1 MNDFI
6 IDQMIEDF
14 QSGDTTISELW
25 NLLEDMGESISD
37 EKTHEI
43 RVTISEFLIDNELI
57 EECDIDD
64 VDLESFFDNQ
74 NDCEYKNSIIETA
87 FRNEYE

>member
-6 IDQMIEDF
+6 IEQMIEDF

-37 EKTHEI
+37 EKTYEI
-43 RVTISEFLIDNELI
+43 RATISEFLIDNELI
-57 EECDIDD
+57 EECDVDD
-64 VDLESFFDNQ
+64 VDLESFFDNH
-74 NDCEYKNSIIETA
+74 NDCEYKNSVIETA